1 MVSGVPEQWSPALE
15 GAAHA
20 RHSGSVS
27 TDGSTS
33 SAAGERAVQPGD
45 VLAVISADM
54 TVSAWTG
61 AAERLWGYSADQ
73 ALGSPA
79 KGLLVPDVPEIPR
92 VFAGSPWSGRV
103 RIRRRDGHEATA
115 DLQVTPLDADGG
127 AGWLVWEPNV
137 FGRPGLDQDAVDAL
151 FHHSPISLVIWNREL
166 RCTWFNDCVHN
177 QDIYSSEPELGG
189 YVTDVVRARHPEFLE
204 RAMARVLRDGVP
216 LLGYE
221 LWPAEARVPDR
232 YYRVALIRLDQ
243 PDGRPVGVCSAAVP
257 ASAGQQV
264 GGLRLLN
271 EAKSRIGTDLDPLVT
286 SQRLAETV
294 VPQLADY
301 ATIDLVDAVPLDK
314 EPLRRLKSTDTSIP
328 GFYRAGAASIH
339 ADLRE
344 SLWARGTPVYVPPA
358 SPFTAV
364 LKNRRSYFEPVL
376 DTSPGTWLDNDP
388 IRAQVIRQTGM
399 HSLMIVPLQA
409 RGATLG
415 ISVFVRSQNPV
426 PFSRA
431 DLALAEELAARAA
444 LIIDNALRYTRERT
458 TALAIQRA
466 LMPHL
471 LSGGSTVE
479 VANRYLP
486 ADTHAG
492 VGGDWFDAIQLSDSR
507 VALVVGDVVGH
518 GINAAMTMGRL
529 RATTRAF
536 SKLELPPAELLRF
549 MDELAVDIAR
559 DRYDDGTSVPSPF
572 AATCFYGVY
581 DPKSQRCTMSSA
593 GHPPPAIIFPD
604 GSVDFAEVP
613 PGAPIGLGLGFF
625 ESTEVELP
633 GGSVIALYSDG
644 LIEMAH
650 DIDRGLQQ
658 LRTALAGPVSSLDDL
673 CASVVNTLAPDGPVD
688 DDIALLLARTHPA
701 AG

>member
-1 MVSGVPEQWSPALE
+1 M
-15 GAAHA
+15 
-20 RHSGSVS
+20 
-27 TDGSTS
+27 
-33 SAAGERAVQPGD
+33 
-45 VLAVISADM
+45 ISADM
-54 TVSAWTG
+54 TVSVWTG

-73 ALGSPA
+73 ALHSPA
-79 KGLLVPDVPEIPR
+79 KGLLVSGAPEISR

-103 RIRRRDGHEATA
+103 RIHRRDGHEATA

-127 AGWLVWEPNV
+127 AGWLVWGPNM
-137 FGRPGLDQDAVDAL
+137 FGRPGLDPAAVNAL
-151 FHHSPISLVIWNREL
+151 FHHSPVSLVVWDREL
-166 RCTWFNDCVHN
+166 RCTWFNDSVHH
-177 QDIYSSEPELGG
+177 QDIYSSQPELGG
-189 YVTDVVRARHPEFLE
+189 YVTDVIRARHPECLE
-204 RAMARVLRDGVP
+204 RAMARVLSDGVP

-221 LWPAEARVPDR
+221 LWPTEARAPDR
-232 YYRVALIRLDQ
+232 YYRVALIRLDE
-243 PDGRPVGVCSAAVP
+243 PDGRPVGVCSAAVQ
-257 ASAGQQV
+257 AGTGQQV

-286 SQRLAETV
+286 SQRLAETA

-301 ATIDLVDAVPLDK
+301 VTIDLVEAVPLDK
-314 EPLRRLKSTDTSIP
+314 EPLRRLRSTDASIP

-339 ADLRE
+339 DDLRE

-364 LKNRRSYFEPVL
+364 LRNRRSYFEPVL
-376 DTSPGTWLDNDP
+376 DATPGTWLDNDP
-388 IRAQVIRQTGM
+388 DRAQVIRQTGM

-409 RGATLG
+409 RGAMLG
-415 ISVFVRSQNPV
+415 ISVFVRSENPV

-458 TALAIQRA
+458 AALAIQRA
-466 LMPHL
+466 LMPHH
-471 LSGGSTVE
+471 LSGGSAVE
-479 VANRYLP
+479 LATRYLP
-486 ADTHAG
+486 ADTYAC
-492 VGGDWFDAIQLSDSR
+492 VGGDWFDVIQLSDSR

-518 GINAAMTMGRL
+518 GINAAVTMGRL

-559 DRYDDGTSVPSPF
+559 DRCDDGTSAPSAF
-572 AATCFYGVY
+572 AATCLYGVY
-581 DPKSQRCTMSSA
+581 DPKSQRCTMASA

-604 GSVDFAEVP
+604 GSVDFAGVA

-625 ESTEVELP
+625 ESTDVELP
-633 GGSVIALYSDG
+633 GSSVIALYSDG
-644 LIEMAH
+644 LIEMEH
-650 DIDRGLQQ
+650 DVDRGLQR
-658 LRTALAGPVSSLDDL
+658 LRAALAGPISSLDDL
-673 CASVVNTLAPDGPVD
+673 CTSVVDTLAPDGPVD

>member
-1 MVSGVPEQWSPALE
+1 
-15 GAAHA
+15 
-20 RHSGSVS
+20 
-27 TDGSTS
+27 
-33 SAAGERAVQPGD
+33 
-45 VLAVISADM
+45 M
-54 TVSAWTG
+54 TVSVWTG

-73 ALGSPA
+73 ALHSPA
-79 KGLLVPDVPEIPR
+79 KGLLVSGAPEIPHI
-92 VFAGSPWSGRV
+92 FAGSPWSGRV
-103 RIRRRDGHEATA
+103 RIRRCDGHESAA
-115 DLQVTPLDADGG
+115 DLRVTPLDTDGG
-127 AGWLVWEPNV
+127 AGWLVWGPNT
-137 FGRPGLDQDAVDAL
+137 FGRPGLDPAAVDAL
-151 FHHSPISLVIWNREL
+151 LYHSPISLVIWDREL
-166 RCTWFNDCVHN
+166 RCVWFNDSVHN

-204 RAMARVLRDGVP
+204 RAMARVLHNGVP

-221 LWPAEARVPDR
+221 LWPTEARAPDR
-232 YYRVALIRLDQ
+232 YYRVALIRLDG
-243 PDGRPVGVCSAAVP
+243 PDGRPLGVCSVAVQT
-257 ASAGQQV
+257 STGQEV

-286 SQRLAETV
+286 SQRLAETA
-294 VPQLADY
+294 VPNLADY
-301 ATIDLVDAVPLDK
+301 VTIDLVEAVPLDK

-339 ADLRE
+339 DDLRE

-358 SPFTAV
+358 SPFTTV

-388 IRAQVIRQTGM
+388 DRAQVIRQTGM
-399 HSLMIVPLQA
+399 HSLIIVPLQA

-415 ISVFVRSQNPV
+415 IAVFVRSQNPV

-458 TALAIQRA
+458 AALAIQRA
-466 LMPHL
+466 LIPHH

-479 VANRYLP
+479 VATRYLP

-492 VGGDWFDAIQLSDSR
+492 VGGDWFDVIQLSDVR

-518 GINAAMTMGRL
+518 GINAAVTMGHL
-529 RATTRAF
+529 RATTRAL
-536 SKLELPPAELLRF
+536 SKLELPPAELLHL

-559 DRYDDGTSVPSPF
+559 DRFDDGTSTPS
-572 AATCFYGVY
+572 AATCLYCVY
-581 DPKSQRCTMSSA
+581 DAKSQRCTMSSA

-613 PGAPIGLGLGFF
+613 PGAPIGVGLGSF
-625 ESTEVELP
+625 ESTEVKLP
-633 GGSVIALYSDG
+633 DNSVIGLYSDG
-644 LIEMAH
+644 LIETEH
-650 DIDRGLQQ
+650 DVGRGLQR
-658 LRTALAGPVSSLDDL
+658 LRAALAGPISSLDDL
-673 CASVVNTLAPDGPVD
+673 CTSVVDTLAPGGPMD

-701 AG
+701 AD